1 MRRRR
6 KPPPG
11 SFPGNN
17 GGAAET
23 GFAADMRKIISRPD
37 PMTLPKLGLPV
48 HVRSVGYNEAECGWF
63 EYAPGERKQFVH
75 LIKHFRMT
83 LTGLRDYPEAII
95 TKGGVNVKEIDP
107 GTMESKLVKGLYFAC
122 YYWITF
128 DGPRAADLMK
138 SYDYPRTGFYAGEC
152 PVKLFAEIE
161 LQLKQRTPYAQRH
174 AVSVAAEILALAG
187 EQPGGPM
194 DNDLVKR
201 FIGLAHDRFQDPCV
215 TVGMLAGEL
224 GVHRTTLNRVFFRS
238 MSISPSAYLDQIRI
252 QRALS
257 LLRETEQP
265 VKEIAYSCGFHH
277 PSYFCS
283 VIRRNTGMTPAGYR
297 RHSGLD

>member
-63 EYAPGERKQFVH
+63 EYAPGERKQFVQLFWGVRGIGEFVLADSVVRLLPGEVVYH
-75 LIKHFRMT
+75 L
-83 LTGLRDYPEAII
+83 
-95 TKGGVNVKEIDP
+95 P
-107 GTMESKLVKGLYFAC
+107 GEEHRHRSVDSRSPWC

-257 LLRETEQP
+257 LLREIQRVVVAAHLTSRSRRSP
-265 VKEIAYSCGFHH
+265 IPAVFTIPAI
-277 PSYFCS
+277 S
-283 VIRRNTGMTPAGYR
+283 VP
-297 RHSGLD
+297 